1 MGLRSIGEIFC
12 VKWMCIDN
20 FEKSD
25 DYIICLFLFCISNQ
39 ISSSNKDEIC
49 RIKSPK
55 STHGG
60 IFFKLEY
67 HEMLFSWMGNMA
79 KPRLQIFGGDQN
91 CLHLRWTIFLFHF
104 YENLQINFWRHQRM
118 KQTSKRHNMKKWLPK
133 PVCHCYLQHQI
144 QIRKKITCKTFA
156 LRPVGK
162 QVYSNWYQ
170 MRSFI
175 IFE

>member
-104 YENLQINFWRHQRM
+104 YENLQINFWRHPRM

-144 QIRKKITCKTFA
+144 QIRKKFTCKTFA
-156 LRPVGK
+156 LRRVGK
-162 QVYSNWYQ
+162 QY
-170 MRSFI
+170 
-175 IFE
+175 